1 MLFSGVVRYTGAL
14 SWLPFILQAPQ
25 EVILFQEDREAQ
37 VLCLIHHQTKEIFP
51 ITFLGF
57 IQVFRLS
64 ILSMYLTLVL
74 T

>member
-1 MLFSGVVRYTGAL
+1 MLLLGIVRYAGAL
-14 SWLPFILQAPQ
+14 LWLTFILQVPQ

-64 ILSMYLTLVL
+64 ILSMYLMLVL